1 MYSQCPECLTRF
13 RVTADALRAAHGT
26 VRCGRC
32 GSAFDAL
39 PRLSDT
45 LAGLTDVAAAGSA
58 PAPLEGAENLTTSR
72 ADDGTLLT
80 EFHFSADDIEQV
92 FVDARDWQRRFG
104 DAPRVSSPDDE
115 FAADLAAAGA
125 VEPAGSG
132 DAAPATAPAGSTGS
146 AADVFVHEPENV
158 EDITLEGERIVI
170 EGRPDEEETNEEFGD
185 DAEHLPPPP
194 GADVE
199 PDLDSTD
206 RFDALRIRSA
216 MAALA
221 GEHGAE
227 GATPTLP
234 EDEFERQIERALQQS
249 LATESAATLE
259 PVATTVAAAAHAT
272 PAVAIV
278 EPESTAAAAPVE
290 PAAVTEPTPQVAPLR
305 PPAAAVARPPAEER
319 EELPLDDE
327 ATERDR
333 SRGQGLVWGLGAL
346 LLALA
351 LAAQVTHHYRQEL
364 ARDPYLGPPVRAIYA
379 QLGMP
384 LAPNWNLAA
393 FELRQWG
400 ASDSAP
406 MPDGRLTIRASLR
419 NRAPFAQPMPLLRLE
434 LEDRFGGSVARRD
447 FEPRE
452 YLKDP
457 AQATRLLAKGAS
469 TEAEIAVADAPADA
483 VGYRL
488 DVCMRDEAGAVRCA
502 VVERDP
508 AAP

>member
-13 RVTADALRAAHGT
+13 RVTAEALRAAHGT

-45 LAGLTDVAAAGSA
+45 LLELTDAA
-58 PAPLEGAENLTTSR
+58 PAGIAATLPGGTDSLTGTR
-72 ADDGTLLT
+72 TDDGTLLT

-115 FAADLAAAGA
+115 LAADLAAAGA
-125 VEPAGSG
+125 MEQAGAD
-132 DAAPATAPAGSTGS
+132 DAGAGATAAASARAGE
-146 AADVFVHEPENV
+146 DVFVHEPEDV

-170 EGRPDEEETNEEFGD
+170 EGRTDEEESSEQFGD
-185 DAEHLPPPP
+185 DAERLPPPP
-194 GADVE
+194 GAAAE

-206 RFDALRIRSA
+206 RFDAQKVRAA

-221 GEHGAE
+221 GDAGDS

-249 LATESAATLE
+249 LAAESVSAAEAPVTAESAAARAAPAVSTIE
-259 PVATTVAAAAHAT
+259 PE
-272 PAVAIV
+272 PAVAV
-278 EPESTAAAAPVE
+278 SRAAPVE
-290 PAAVTEPTPQVAPLR
+290 PKV
-305 PPAAAVARPPAEER
+305 AAAERPRIDEHAD
-319 EELPLDDE
+319 LPLDDDAE
-327 ATERDR
+327 GSTR

-346 LLALA
+346 LLALL
-351 LAAQVTHHYRQEL
+351 LAAQLTHHFRQEL
-364 ARDPYLGPPVRAIYA
+364 ARDPYLGPPVRALYA

-384 LAPNWNLAA
+384 LASNWNLAA

-400 ASDSAP
+400 AGGSAP
-406 MPDGRLTIRASLR
+406 TADGRLTIRASLR
-419 NRAPFAQPMPLLRLE
+419 NRATFAQPMPLLRLE

-457 AQATRLLAKGAS
+457 AQATRLLARDAS
-469 TEAEIAVADAPADA
+469 TEAEIAIVGAPAEA

-488 DVCMRDEAGAVRCA
+488 DVCMRDETGAVRCA
-502 VVERDP
+502 VAEQDSASP
-508 AAP
+508 